1 MHDVLEE
8 VDGDV
13 VTIREVC
20 LHIHRE
26 ELVDLPLGAE
36 LGGEGGGGDL
46 WPSLSTCL
54 HAYDLFY
61 FEL

>member
-13 VTIREVC
+13 VTIREVR

-36 LGGEGGGGDL
+36 LGAKGGGCYCWSVL
-46 WPSLSTCL
+46 VSSLHLKNSLSL
-54 HAYDLFY
+54 
-61 FEL
+61 

>member
-13 VTIREVC
+13 VTIREVR

-36 LGGEGGGGDL
+36 LGTEGGSGDC
-46 WPSLSTCL
+46 WPVLVSGL
-54 HAYDLFY
+54 HASGVFNL
-61 FEL
+61 